1 MIMIDVL
8 VPPMDR
14 VYDFEVDEGCNALT
28 LLDEVKRLIEQHEKV
43 KFSVGKREMFSHR
56 RGCFIDQNIPLKC
69 QGIVNG
75 DRLILI

>member
-1 MIMIDVL
+1 MIMIDIL

-14 VYDFEVDEGCNALT
+14 IYDFEVDDNCDART
-28 LLDEVKRLIEQHEKV
+28 LIDEVKRLIEQRERV
-43 KFSVGKREMFSHR
+43 KFSVGDREMFSYR
-56 RGCFIDQNIPLKC
+56 RGCFVDMHIPLKS